1 MVPDKEKK
9 VKRYIWGLREN
20 IQGNVSLAEVRLA
33 NSLMDQKVCANAARK
48 AVNKR
53 RWESNQ
59 GNKHVQQAPPKRQN
73 VARAYI
79 SGPGEKKAY
88 ARNLPYC
95 NKCKLHH
102 AGPCTMKCSNC
113 KRVGHMTRDC
123 RTPILGNNSKSPSRK
138 SEVANGE
145 AQGRAYA
152 LGGGEVNQDP
162 NVIMGTFLLI
172 NRYASILFDTGAD
185 RSFVSTTFSPLID
198 IIPTALDTKQEFET
212 RPNGILCIRNMSWLP
227 CFGDLRDLIMHESHK
242 SKYSIHPGS
251 DKMYHDLKQLYWWP
265 NMKVDIATY
274 VSKCLTCLRVKA
286 EYQKPSGLLKALG
299 TRLDMSIAYH
309 PQTDD
314 QSERTIQTLEDMLRP
329 CVIDFRNGWDR
340 HLPLVE
346 FSYNNSY
353 HTNIKAA
360 SFEALY
366 GCKCRSPDVCLEVM
380 PFDLLYASL
389 VMLHDLG
396 VFPSVDE
403 LSSFP
408 ILARI
413 SLFLDLKSYSLPLLA
428 GYVEDRVGPN
438 KDDVLGRCMLPL
450 QYVDLRLDHK
460 AINTRRFNLEKYEM
474 VVEGE
479 KKKEVKFSSNIHVTP
494 RQWRKHEMRRY
505 HSSHKIQDH
514 TLYNLHS

>member
-102 AGPCTMKCSNC
+102 AGPWTMKCSNC

-123 RTPILGNNSKSPSRK
+123 RTPVLGNNSKSPSRK

-162 NVIMGTFLLI
+162 NVVMGTFLLI

-198 IIPTALDTKQEFET
+198 IIPTALDTKYVVELADEKIIRADTIIRGCTLNFLNHPFNIDLMPKELGSYDFIISMDWLT
-212 RPNGILCIRNMSWLP
+212 KYHVVIVCDGKIVRIPFGNEILTIQGDRSDGCGTSRLNINSCTKTQKYKQKGWHVFLAQISEKKTEKKSKEKRLEDTSLIRNVRADEPTARTGRQRIYKTKFLT
-227 CFGDLRDLIMHESHK
+227 L
-242 SKYSIHPGS
+242 GS
-251 DKMYHDLKQLYWWP
+251 
-265 NMKVDIATY
+265 
-274 VSKCLTCLRVKA
+274 
-286 EYQKPSGLLKALG
+286 SGLVCQEEEWILQDVH
-299 TRLDMSIAYH
+299 RL
-309 PQTDD
+309 
-314 QSERTIQTLEDMLRP
+314 
-329 CVIDFRNGWDR
+329 
-340 HLPLVE
+340 
-346 FSYNNSY
+346 
-353 HTNIKAA
+353 
-360 SFEALY
+360 
-366 GCKCRSPDVCLEVM
+366 
-380 PFDLLYASL
+380 
-389 VMLHDLG
+389 
-396 VFPSVDE
+396 
-403 LSSFP
+403 
-408 ILARI
+408 
-413 SLFLDLKSYSLPLLA
+413 
-428 GYVEDRVGPN
+428 
-438 KDDVLGRCMLPL
+438 
-450 QYVDLRLDHK
+450 
-460 AINTRRFNLEKYEM
+460 
-474 VVEGE
+474 
-479 KKKEVKFSSNIHVTP
+479 
-494 RQWRKHEMRRY
+494 
-505 HSSHKIQDH
+505 
-514 TLYNLHS
+514 